1 MPTSKTPSFPLGLAI
16 FGGFF
21 TTGDYIRE
29 QLGLGSRAG
38 CARGSNVKL
47 LYAPFV
53 TRGSPTIATTFM
65 TATS

>member
-29 QLGLGSRAG
+29 QLRLGTRSG
-38 CARGSNVKL
+38 WARVSNVKL
-47 LYAPFV
+47 LYATVV
-53 TRGSPTIATTFM
+53 TLCSPAIATTFM
-65 TATS
+65 AATS